1 MALTKIICSK
11 CGKEKSEREFLFSS
25 SELYKNNNKIPICKE
40 CLNIRFKTIYNA
52 YNGDLK
58 LALQHF
64 CLNFD
69 IYFDEEVFNDMSNI
83 KLHNFVIEY
92 LKKINRNKVNK
103 NRSSLDNL
111 IYIYS
116 TEKCVD
122 ERTEFI
128 DNTTLKNTFEITNNM
143 LKRWGKNKFTNE
155 ELEILEYKYEELIS
169 EYPSEK
175 YQEREIIKDI
185 CQIEIQMDRAYKNG
199 DHNAYAKFQNI
210 KSEKMAE
217 LNVIPSKQ
225 KQYDEDKSMTLGQ
238 MIKRFEEEE
247 PIPDITDEFNDVD
260 RIQFNINRY
269 FTKPMRKALGI
280 DKSKYTVED
289 ELDTYENFIEK
300 KKKSKKNK

>member
-83 KLHNFVIEY
+83 NLHNFVIEY

-122 ERTEFI
+122 DKTEFI
-128 DNTTLKNTFEITNNM
+128 DNTTLKNTFEITNDM

-269 FTKPMRKALGI
+269 FTIPMRKALGI

-289 ELDTYENFIEK
+289 ELNTYENFIEK
-300 KKKSKKNK
+300 KKKTKKNK